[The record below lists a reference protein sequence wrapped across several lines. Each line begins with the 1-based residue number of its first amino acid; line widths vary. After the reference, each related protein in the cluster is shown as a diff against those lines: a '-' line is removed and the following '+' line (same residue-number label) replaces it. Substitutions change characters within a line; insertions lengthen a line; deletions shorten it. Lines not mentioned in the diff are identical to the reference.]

1 VKNLQAWIPYLW
13 GASFVV
19 QAVVCAILIFR
30 GYFRTLP
37 FFTAYIALNL
47 VQAVFLHAIYGR
59 YGQGSDFAYACA
71 WQSEGVTLIAKAFA
85 TVELLRLVLLSYRGI
100 WGLAWRLLAFTCLG
114 ALIGVG
120 IAARG
125 QGDWAT
131 IEADRGYNLIFA
143 TAVLA
148 CLALVRYYRIRVEPT
163 YQILLAGFCFYSCVK
178 ILVNTILQGFLYQRS
193 ADFQSIWQTITV
205 SSYVVVQA
213 VWAVAL
219 LRPVPAA
226 AQQRTTLPPSAYLQI
241 APEIHYQLRAVNR
254 QLMNFWKIEEPR
266 T

>member
-1 VKNLQAWIPYLW
+1 VKNLNAWIPYLW
-13 GASFVV
+13 AGSVV
-19 QAVVCAILIFR
+19 FQAVILVLLIFR
-30 GYFRTLP
+30 GYFRTLR
-37 FFTAYIALNL
+37 FFTAYIVLNL
-47 VQAVFLHAIYGR
+47 LQAGFLHAIYSR
-59 YGQGSDFAYACA
+59 YGPTSNIAYACA
-71 WQSEGVTLIAKAFA
+71 WQSEAATLVAKAFA

-100 WGLAWRLLAFTCLG
+100 WGLVWRLLALTCLG

-131 IEADRGYNLIFA
+131 MEGDRGYNLIFA

-163 YQILLAGFCFYSCVK
+163 YRILLAGFCFYSCIK
-178 ILVNTILQGFLYQRS
+178 ILINTILQGFLYQRS
-193 ADFQSIWQTITV
+193 ADFESIWQTITV
-205 SSYVVVQA
+205 SGYLVVLA

-226 AQQRTTLPPSAYLQI
+226 AQQPPTLPSSAYMKI
-241 APEIHYQLRAVNR
+241 APEIHYQLRVINQ
-254 QLMNFWKIEEPR
+254 QLMSFWKIEEPR

>member
-1 VKNLQAWIPYLW
+1 VKNLDAWVSYLW
-13 GASFVV
+13 AASFVV
-19 QAVVCAILIFR
+19 QAVIFAILIFR

-47 VQAVFLHAIYGR
+47 IQAVFLHAVYAR
-59 YGQGSDFAYACA
+59 YDRTSDFAYACA
-71 WQSEGVTLIAKAFA
+71 WQSEAVTLIAKAFA
-85 TVELLRLVLLSYRGI
+85 TVELLRQILLSYRGI

-114 ALIGVG
+114 GLIGVG

-131 IEADRGYNLIFA
+131 LEADRGYNLIFA

-148 CLALVRYYRIRVEPT
+148 CLVLVRYYRIRVEPT
-163 YQILLAGFCFYSCVK
+163 YQILLAGFCFYSCIK
-178 ILVNTILQGFLYQRS
+178 ILVNTILQKILYPQIKEV
-193 ADFQSIWQTITV
+193 DPIWQALTL
-205 SSYVVVQA
+205 SFYVVVLA

-226 AQQRTTLPPSAYLQI
+226 AQQRATLPISAYMQI
-241 APEIHYQLRAVNR
+241 APEIHYQLRAINQ
-254 QLMNFWKIEEPR
+254 QLMNFWKIDEPR